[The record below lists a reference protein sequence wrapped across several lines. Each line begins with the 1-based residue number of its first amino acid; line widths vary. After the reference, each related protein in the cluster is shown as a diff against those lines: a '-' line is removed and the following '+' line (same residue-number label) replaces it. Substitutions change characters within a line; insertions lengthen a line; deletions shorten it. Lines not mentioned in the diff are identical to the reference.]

1 MSNREIS
8 SGGVVYRHVVDSGV
22 TSIEVALISVK
33 DGKPWGLP
41 KGLVE
46 KGEKITR
53 TAHRE
58 VKEETGLDGKIIKNL
73 GHIEYFFTFVDE
85 MRSRK
90 VFKIVYFFLMEY
102 TGGSVEDHDDEVEE
116 CRWFEIDD
124 AIARLKF
131 DDEKGLLEKAKIAID
146 EAENSGEK

>member
-8 SGGVVYRHVVDSGV
+8 AGGVVYRKVG

-41 KGLVE
+41 KGRVE
-46 KGEKITR
+46 KGEKITY

-73 GHIEYFFTFVDE
+73 GYIEYFFTFKDE
-85 MRSRK
+85 GTSRK

-102 TGGSVEDHDDEVEE
+102 TSGSVEDHDWEVEE

-124 AIARLKF
+124 AIAHLKF
-131 DDEKGLLEKAKIAID
+131 DDEKGLLQRAKVAIK
-146 EAENSGEK
+146 EHENSGENQRI